1 MNGVRPAPV
10 AAGPAAGSGADAL
23 LAVDG
28 VSVRF
33 PRPRSLAELLT
44 RKPASAVEAVREVT
58 LVIRPGETVGLVGES
73 GSGKTTLGRA
83 ILQLHAVA
91 GGEIRYRGRS
101 IHDADPAWQRQLRR
115 EVQMVFQDPYSS
127 LNPRMTIAQTLSE
140 VLRFHRIVPD
150 ADVAA
155 EVRRLMALVGLPASL
170 AERLPRGMSGGQR
183 QRVGLARALA
193 VRPSLLVLDEPVAAL
208 DVSIQAQILN
218 LLEDL
223 RHELGLA
230 MLFVAHDL
238 SVVRHVSDR
247 VAVMYRG
254 RLVEQGPRA
263 AIFGRPA
270 HPYTRTL
277 LEAVPRVGA
286 GKRARQPQPAVELAT
301 PADGCAFAPR
311 CPIAAGV
318 CRTGTVPERMPEPG
332 HIAAC
337 HAIAF
342 RVSSDSGVLP
352 CATPS

>member
-1 MNGVRPAPV
+1 MTET
-10 AAGPAAGSGADAL
+10 AAVSREGGAL
-23 LAVDG
+23 LVVDR

-33 PRPRSLAELLT
+33 PRPRSLMDILARRPGT
-44 RKPASAVEAVREVT
+44 AVEAVQAVSLE
-58 LVIRPGETVGLVGES
+58 IGPGETVGLVGES

-83 ILQLHAVA
+83 ILQLHPVA
-91 GGEIRYRGRS
+91 GGEIRYRERR
-101 IHDADPAWQRQLRR
+101 IHDADAGWQRQLRR

-127 LNPRMTIAQTLSE
+127 LNPRMTIEQTLAE
-140 VLRFHRIVPD
+140 VLRFHRIVPEAGVGD
-150 ADVAA
+150 

-170 AERLPRGMSGGQR
+170 AQRLPRSMSGGQR

-218 LLEDL
+218 LLDDL

-254 RLVEQGPRA
+254 RIVEQGPRS
-263 AIFGRPA
+263 AIFGQPA

-277 LEAVPRVGA
+277 LAAVPRVGT
-286 GKRARQPQPAVELAT
+286 GKRARQVQPAVELAT
-301 PADGCAFAPR
+301 PAEGCAFAPR
-311 CPIAAGV
+311 CPLVIDACRAGA
-318 CRTGTVPERMPEPG
+318 VPERTPGPG
-332 HIAAC
+332 HAVAC
-337 HAIAF
+337 
-342 RVSSDSGVLP
+342 RVTAP
-352 CATPS
+352 

>member
-1 MNGVRPAPV
+1 M
-10 AAGPAAGSGADAL
+10 SGARSASSS
-23 LAVDG
+23 AQDG
-28 VSVRF
+28 VTPNAGMLLHVDRVRVRF
-33 PRPRSLAELLT
+33 PRPRSLVDVIA
-44 RKPASAVEAVREVT
+44 RKPATAVEAVRDVT
-58 LVIRPGETVGLVGES
+58 LAIGPGETVGLVGES

-83 ILQLHAVA
+83 ILQLHPVA
-91 GGEIRYRGRS
+91 GGEIRYRGRR
-101 IHDADPAWQRQLRR
+101 IHDAEAAWQRQLRR

-127 LNPRMTIAQTLSE
+127 LNPRMTIAQTLAE

-150 ADVAA
+150 AAVAD

-170 AERLPRGMSGGQR
+170 ADRFPRGMSGGQR

-218 LLEDL
+218 LLDDL

-254 RLVEQGPRA
+254 RIVEQGPRD
-263 AIFGRPA
+263 AIFVRPA

-277 LEAVPRVGA
+277 LAAVPRVGS
-286 GKRARQPQPAVELAT
+286 GKRVRQPQAAVELAT
-301 PADGCAFAPR
+301 PADGCAFASR
-311 CPIAAGV
+311 CPSAIDA
-318 CRTGTVPERMPEPG
+318 CRIGAVPERVPEPD
-332 HIAAC
+332 HVAAC
-337 HAIAF
+337 HVVPS